1 MINARYVLPTVA
13 SLALSASVARGQ
25 GTAASQPRSPD
36 GQPAPAYP
44 LALARAGAEGEV
56 SLRVVLDS
64 LGRAAPAQLRVLR
77 STHDLFARAAKAAV
91 LAWSFEPEKTGTA
104 DVRVTFEII
113 GGQRCD
119 VALSAAADPALAPH
133 WYRYDPSTA
142 SARVTAC
149 AIPTETKS
157 SIP

>member
-1 MINARYVLPTVA
+1 MPALRHVLLALTA
-13 SLALSASVARGQ
+13 IALSACAVRAQ
-25 GTAASQPRSPD
+25 GSAASSPRSPD

-44 LALARAGAEGEV
+44 LVLARAGVEGEV
-56 SLRVVLDS
+56 SLRVVVDS
-64 LGRAAPAQLRVLR
+64 LGRVVPAELRVLR
-77 STHDLFARAAKAAV
+77 SSHDLFARAAKAAI
-91 LAWSFEPEKTGTA
+91 LAWRFEPGTGTA
-104 DVRVTFEII
+104 DVRFAFEII

-119 VALSAAADPALAPH
+119 AVLSAAADPALAPH
-133 WYRYDPSTA
+133 WYRYDLSTA

>member
-1 MINARYVLPTVA
+1 MINARYVLSAVA
-13 SLALSASVARGQ
+13 AVALSVRVARGQ
-25 GTAASQPRSPD
+25 GAAASEPRSPD

-44 LALARAGAEGEV
+44 LPLARAGVEGEV
-56 SLRVVLDS
+56 WLRVVVDS
-64 LGRAAPAQLRVLR
+64 LGRAVPAELRVLR

-91 LAWSFEPEKTGTA
+91 LAWRFEPEKTGTA
-104 DVRVTFEII
+104 DVRIAFEII

-133 WYRYDPSTA
+133 WYRYDLATA

-149 AIPTETKS
+149 VIPTVTKTV
-157 SIP
+157 IP

>member
-1 MINARYVLPTVA
+1 MINARYVLPGVA
-13 SLALSASVARGQ
+13 AVALSASVARGQ
-25 GTAASQPRSPD
+25 GTAGSPPRSPD

-56 SLRVVLDS
+56 SLRVVVDS
-64 LGRAAPAQLRVLR
+64 LGRAVPAELRVLR

-91 LAWSFEPEKTGTA
+91 LAWRFEPENPGTA
-104 DVRVTFEII
+104 DVRIAFEII

-133 WYRYDPSTA
+133 WYRYDSSTA

-149 AIPTETKS
+149 VIPTVKKTI
-157 SIP
+157 IP